1 VIKKLLQAAAV
12 VAACSGAAHASTFDF
27 SYTFTDG
34 QTVTGSLDGTQ
45 NGDLVTDISNVS
57 VDFQGTVF
65 TGTLYAG
72 TFNATS
78 GGFDYSPN
86 AAVVSTNGLL
96 NNFIFADN
104 TDPAANNVT
113 NFFYYINNSAFST
126 DGTPAVSA
134 ANFNPGANSTFGLDS
149 PAAPGQWSL
158 APVPVPAALPLMI
171 SGLGLLAAARRR
183 RQNRTAQG

>member
-1 VIKKLLQAAAV
+1 VIKKLLQVAAV
-12 VAACSGAAHASTFDF
+12 LAACSGAAHASTFDF

-34 QTVTGSLDGTQ
+34 QTVTGSLDGTLS
-45 NGDLVTDISNVS
+45 GDLVTNVSNVN
-57 VDFQGTVF
+57 VDFQGSVF

-72 TFNATS
+72 TFNASS

-86 AAVVSTNGLL
+86 AAVVSTNGAQ

-134 ANFNPGANSTFGLDS
+134 ANFNAANSPFDLDS
-149 PAAPGQWSL
+149 PAAAGQWSL
-158 APVPVPAALPLMI
+158 TPVPVPAALPLLI
-171 SGLGLLAAARRR
+171 SGLGLLAAAKRRR
-183 RQNRTAQG
+183 NNQTAQG